1 MDTKIFEKMDAPEL
15 KNYIQFLLWHY
26 QVVDSFWY
34 LYVQERFDQSTAD
47 SLNEKVWERAG
58 QMGARDLVKRFNIQ
72 EKGLKGFVSALKL
85 FTWTIIVG
93 YRIEEKENEVIITVP
108 SCPTQ
113 EARLRRGLDEYACK
127 AMHRAEFTGF
137 ARRDRCAHPNRVS
150 LCSTRPSSQR
160 YVLQVEIHLKRIM
173 RAKT

>member
-1 MDTKIFEKMDAPEL
+1 MDTKVVEKMDASEL
-15 KNYIQFLLWHY
+15 RNYIEFLLWHY

-34 LYVQERFDQSTAD
+34 LHVQERFNQSIAD
-47 SLNEKVWERAG
+47 NLNEKVWERAG
-58 QMGARDLVKRFNIQ
+58 QLGAKDLVKRFNIQ
-72 EKGLKGFVSALKL
+72 EKGLKGFISALKF

-93 YRIEEKENEVIITVP
+93 YQIEEKENELIITVP

-137 ARRDRCAHPNRVS
+137 SNQIDPRIKVECLFAPPDPHPKDMYCKWRF
-150 LCSTRPSSQR
+150 T
-160 YVLQVEIHLKRIM
+160 LKEL
-173 RAKT
+173 

>member
-1 MDTKIFEKMDAPEL
+1 MDTQIFEKMNPKEL
-15 KNYIQFLLWHY
+15 KNYIEFLLWHY

-34 LYVQERFDQSTAD
+34 LNVQERFDQSTAD
-47 SLNEKVWERAG
+47 SLNEKVWARAG
-58 QMGARDLVKRFNIQ
+58 QMGAKDIVRRFNIQ
-72 EKGLKGFVSALKL
+72 EKGLRGFTRALRF

-93 YRIEEKENEVIITVP
+93 YQIEEKENEVIITVP

-137 ARRDRCAHPNRVS
+137 AHEVAPRIQIECLFAPPDPHPKDMFCKWRF
-150 LCSTRPSSQR
+150 T
-160 YVLQVEIHLKRIM
+160 LKG
-173 RAKT
+173 